1 MAQQSLS
8 MLRNRLRQ
16 RLGDTSGR
24 GWPDVELNT
33 YINEGARDVTRKAE
47 TNLTSDTVSVS
58 SGVGLVTGLPE
69 GILRIYRA
77 EWQTADGRRVP
88 LEYRDINNM
97 DAIWWDSQNRTQSQP
112 AFFCTQ
118 GYPPV
123 LKVQLYPVPSEAGTL
138 RVFFY
143 ALATEA
149 TTDADVIEV
158 PDGWDDC
165 ILDYAEYRAYRRDG
179 DQRWTSSLAQY
190 EANLASMVER
200 TRRYVEA
207 TGMIQQDNPSVPA
220 WLYGGW

>member
-8 MLRNRLRQ
+8 MLRNRLRL
-16 RLGDTSGR
+16 RLGDVSGR

-33 YINEGARDVTRKAE
+33 YLNEGARDVTRKAE
-47 TNLTSDTVSVS
+47 TNMTSDTVAVL
-58 SGVGLVTGLPE
+58 SGTGLVTGLPDN
-69 GILRIYRA
+69 ILRIYRA
-77 EWQTADGRRVP
+77 EWQTSDGRRVP

-123 LKVQLYPVPSEAGTL
+123 LKVQLYPVPSESGTL

-143 ALATEA
+143 ALAPEA
-149 TTDADVIEV
+149 TVDSDLIEV

-165 ILDYAEYRAYRRDG
+165 IIDYAEYRAFRRDG
-179 DQRWTSSLAQY
+179 DQRWTTALATY
-190 EANLASMVER
+190 EGNLAAMIER

-207 TGMIQQDNPSVPA
+207 TGMIQQDNPTVPV